1 MIVFHEGLPG
11 AGKSYEACVN
21 HILPALKAGRVVVT
35 NIEGINLDKFALLTG
50 IPGKMLI
57 DYLIPIYDYDV
68 EIQKQNILAK
78 TPKDS
83 LLVIDEIQNLFPQDR
98 VKLSPE
104 WNKFISEHRHQ
115 GIDIIL
121 MGQDRR
127 DCHAMWRRR
136 IQRVILFLKLDAVG
150 LSKRYRWELFEA
162 TSPEKYKKIQ
172 SGTKKYEKQYFGLY
186 ESYVQGAEHKK
197 SYTDKRGN
205 IFSTKAFMLY
215 LPLFIGVLIYAG
227 FYIKNFFTPAT
238 AENVVI
244 VENVQPKKKII
255 GSYNPA
261 TKLST
266 KPKHHEKTEETIEP
280 PLDVF
285 DAVAAK
291 HRIRMSGLIHGND
304 RLIAKIDLLDKSNH
318 QYDSYDVQQLKDLGW
333 SVELK
338 TYGLELKKQNKIYV
352 ARSFP
357 LDDVG
362 RVNRDTREKL

>member
-238 AENVVI
+238 AKNVVI

-255 GSYNPA
+255 GSYNPD
-261 TKLST
+261 TK
-266 KPKHHEKTEETIEP
+266 
-280 PLDVF
+280 
-285 DAVAAK
+285 
-291 HRIRMSGLIHGND
+291 
-304 RLIAKIDLLDKSNH
+304 
-318 QYDSYDVQQLKDLGW
+318 
-333 SVELK
+333 
-338 TYGLELKKQNKIYV
+338 
-352 ARSFP
+352 
-357 LDDVG
+357 
-362 RVNRDTREKL
+362 